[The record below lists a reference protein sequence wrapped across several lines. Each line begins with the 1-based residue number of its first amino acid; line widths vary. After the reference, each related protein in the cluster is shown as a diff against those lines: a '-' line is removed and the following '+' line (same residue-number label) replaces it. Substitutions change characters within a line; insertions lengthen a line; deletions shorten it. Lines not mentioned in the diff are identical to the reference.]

1 LMSAS
6 GKAHV
11 VLIGYGRI
19 GQVHLGNIRSNPRIA
34 LVAVVEPIEANR
46 QRAADLT
53 GAPTFVA
60 FKEVLSSGLNF
71 DGVVICTPT
80 YTHTDLIKEALTAHK
95 HVMCEKPLGHDVT
108 TIDELYALADKVNR
122 HLVCGFHRRWDPNFA
137 GGAAAVR
144 NGACGKVHKMKTV
157 SRDNPVPSIEY
168 LKISGG
174 IVHDCASHDVDML
187 TWVLGDYPTQVYALA
202 HCHDPEIKKLDD
214 FDSVELV
221 FNFPNQIIGVVD
233 VTRKAV
239 YGYDQR
245 YEVVGDKGLVQVAN
259 FPKTSVV
266 TADVTGFK
274 HDAGR
279 YSFPTR
285 YPEAYQGVLDHL
297 VDLILGV
304 AKAPLLSGKHIHNIT
319 KILDAASQAAKTGQ
333 VTQIDYS

>member
-1 LMSAS
+1 M
-6 GKAHV
+6 
-11 VLIGYGRI
+11 
-19 GQVHLGNIRSNPRIA
+19 IA
-34 LVAVVEPIEANR
+34 LR
-46 QRAADLT
+46 MTL
-53 GAPTFVA
+53 
-60 FKEVLSSGLNF
+60 
-71 DGVVICTPT
+71 ICSP
-80 YTHTDLIKEALTAHK
+80 
-95 HVMCEKPLGHDVT
+95 
-108 TIDELYALADKVNR
+108 
-122 HLVCGFHRRWDPNFA
+122 GFL
-137 GGAAAVR
+137 
-144 NGACGKVHKMKTV
+144 
-157 SRDNPVPSIEY
+157 E
-168 LKISGG
+168 
-174 IVHDCASHDVDML
+174 
-187 TWVLGDYPTQVYALA
+187 YPTQVYALA